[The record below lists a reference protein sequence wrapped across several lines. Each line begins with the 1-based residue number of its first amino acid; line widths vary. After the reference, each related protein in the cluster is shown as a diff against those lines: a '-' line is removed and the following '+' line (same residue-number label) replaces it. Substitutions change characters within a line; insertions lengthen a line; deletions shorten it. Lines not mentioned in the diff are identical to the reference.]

1 MLISMDYVKFVGVT
15 LGAERLDVVL
25 TFKSLI
31 GSECLEVWNIVWLEG
46 AA

>member
-15 LGAERLDVVL
+15 LGAERLDVV
-25 TFKSLI
+25 FKSLI